1 MQIPPKQEIQIFV
14 KLLRTGGTMTITTH
28 THATVRSLWSQL
40 GEREGA
46 LPERGWRLIYA
57 GKQLE
62 PERFLSDYNIQREA
76 TLYLVLRLSGGKFAG
91 ILSLMKS

>member
-14 KLLRTGGTMTITTH
+14 NLLTDRTLTITTH

-40 GEREGA
+40 HKGA
-46 LPERGWRLIYA
+46 GILPEQGWRLIYA

-76 TLYLVLRLSGGKFAG
+76 TLHLVFRLSGGKFAG

>member
-14 KLLRTGGTMTITTH
+14 NLLTGRTLTITTH
-28 THATVRSLWSQL
+28 THAIVRSLWSQL
-40 GEREGA
+40 GGI
-46 LPERGWRLIYA
+46 LPEGGGRLIYA

-76 TLYLVLRLSGGKFAG
+76 TLHLVLRLSGGNFAG